1 MLGLLF
7 CDQTGD
13 HLYETRLNMSQ
24 CMCRDE
30 NGVVRMTIDVEYP
43 EELKWWI
50 FGFGAKVAV
59 LAPASL
65 RDKLGADLDAAVLRY
80 R

>member
-1 MLGLLF
+1 
-7 CDQTGD
+7 
-13 HLYETRLNMSQ
+13 
-24 CMCRDE
+24 
-30 NGVVRMTIDVEYP
+30 MTIDVEYP